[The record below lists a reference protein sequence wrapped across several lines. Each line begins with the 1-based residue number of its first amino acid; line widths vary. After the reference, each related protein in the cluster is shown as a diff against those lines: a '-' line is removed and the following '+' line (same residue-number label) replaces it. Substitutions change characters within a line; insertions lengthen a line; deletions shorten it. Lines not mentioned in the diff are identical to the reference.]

1 METDLKKLKVQ
12 LYQNRHLQD
21 FNLEPLPHGASVR
34 RYYHLQF
41 IEAGYFPSKNV
52 VLMQVPLN
60 RCEMIEDY
68 FNISSYLSQYKVPN
82 PGIFEYLP
90 QYGWIFLEL
99 ARGTTLDEFFRNNDA
114 HEKENIYIQLLD
126 FLIKLQLT
134 TGYEKNC
141 RAFHRKFD
149 QEKFQFEFR
158 FHLKEQLL
166 EKFFGHS
173 FSSEEKK
180 KFDQFS
186 KDISSYLDIDLPIF
200 VHRDFQSSNIF
211 YHPKKENPDFQI
223 IDFQDARNGHP
234 LYDLV
239 SLLWD
244 SYVDMSEE
252 TVNLLTQY
260 FYANHSP
267 IRKQF
272 SEIEYEKHIDYLVIQ
287 RKLHDAGAFAYT
299 FFLTQNDYYI
309 QYIRDAISMAQS
321 KILKYNNW
329 PYISEIFQKIME
341 TEHV

>member
-1 METDLKKLKVQ
+1 METDLKKLKEL
-12 LYQNRHLQD
+12 LYRNRNLRE
-21 FNLEPLPHGASVR
+21 FALEPMPHGASVR
-34 RYYHLQF
+34 RYYLLQF
-41 IEAGYFPSKNV
+41 NEAGYFPNKNV

-60 RCEMIEDY
+60 RCEMIDDY

-99 ARGTTLDEFFRNNDA
+99 ARGTTLDEFFRNNDV

-126 FLIKLQLT
+126 FLIKLQST

-141 RAFHRKFD
+141 RAFRRRFD
-149 QEKFQFEFR
+149 REKFQFEFQ

-166 EKFFGHS
+166 EKYFGHS
-173 FSSEEKK
+173 FSSSEKK
-180 KFDQFS
+180 RFDQFS
-186 KDISSYLDIDLPIF
+186 EDISSYLDVNLPTF

-211 YHPKKENPDFQI
+211 YHPQQGDPDFQI

-244 SYVDMSEE
+244 SYVDLPEE
-252 TVNLLTQY
+252 TVNLLTKY
-260 FYANHSP
+260 YYANHSM

-272 SEIEYEKHIDYLVIQ
+272 SEIEFEKHIDYLVIQ

-299 FFLTQNDYYI
+299 FFLTQNGNYI
-309 QYIRDAISMAQS
+309 QYIREAISMAQS
-321 KILKYNNW
+321 KIMKYNYW
-329 PYISEIFQKIME
+329 PNISDIFQKIME